1 MTRPR
6 GLVYV
11 ESLLG
16 IGHGVRAAAIVRA
29 MQQRGLDVTCVS
41 GSLEIDESELAG
53 ARLIRLPSVKA
64 ADASFTRLVD
74 QNGSVVDEA
83 WRGRRSSALL
93 ETYREIRPKVILIEG
108 FPFSRWQFRFEL
120 LPLIE
125 AARGCAAI
133 ACSVRDII
141 VAKRDPRRV
150 DAIVELIENEFD
162 VVLVHGDE
170 ALVEFSE
177 TFPAAEQIQNKLRYT
192 GYVTSGAPETVAD
205 ADVARGEVLVSAGG
219 GAVGSRL
226 LSVALEARALGAL
239 KERPWRI
246 LTGKNLPESEVSALE
261 ERAGDH
267 EGLVV
272 ERFRS
277 DFPSLLASC
286 AVSISQAGY
295 NTIVDLLVAR
305 ARAVVVPFSTDN
317 ETEQT
322 LRSQLLE
329 KRGLVKVIQDAELS
343 AQLLAKAITDV
354 TASKRP
360 QRSRIALD
368 GAARSAD
375 ILYDLAMD
383 PRKTDSCECPIP

>member
-16 IGHGVRAAAIVRA
+16 IGHGVRAAAVVRA
-29 MQQRGLDVTCVS
+29 MQQRGIDVTCVS

-53 ARLIRLPSVKA
+53 ARLMRLPSVKA

-74 QNGSVVDEA
+74 ENGSIVDET
-83 WRGRRSSALL
+83 WRRRRSSTLL
-93 ETYREIRPKVILIEG
+93 EAYREIRPQVILIEG

-125 AARGCAAI
+125 AAKGCAAI

-141 VAKRDPRRV
+141 VAKRDPRRI

-162 VVLVHGDE
+162 MVLVHGDDV
-170 ALVEFSE
+170 LVEFSE
-177 TFPAAEQIQNKLRYT
+177 TFPAAKQIEKKLRYT
-192 GYVTSGAPETVAD
+192 GYVTSGPPETIAD
-205 ADVARGEVLVSAGG
+205 ADVARGEVLISAGG
-219 GAVGSRL
+219 GAVGAKL
-226 LSVALEARALGAL
+226 LSVALEARAMGAL
-239 KERPWRI
+239 KEHPWRI

-261 ERAGDH
+261 NQAGDL
-267 EGLVV
+267 EDVV
-272 ERFRS
+272 IELFRN

-305 ARAVVVPFSTDN
+305 ARAIVVPFSTDS

-322 LRSQLLE
+322 LRSHLLE
-329 KRGLVKVIQDAELS
+329 KRGLVTVIQDAELS
-343 AQLLAKAITDV
+343 AHLLAKTITNV
-354 TASKRP
+354 TASQRP
-360 QRSRIALD
+360 RQSKIALD

-383 PRKTDSCECPIP
+383 ARKN

>member
-16 IGHGVRAAAIVRA
+16 IGHGVRAAAVVRA
-29 MQQRGLDVTCVS
+29 MQQRGIDVTCVS

-53 ARLIRLPSVKA
+53 ARLMRLPSVKA

-74 QNGSVVDEA
+74 ENGSVVDET
-83 WRGRRSSALL
+83 WRRRRSSALL
-93 ETYREIRPKVILIEG
+93 EAYREIRPQVILTEG

-141 VAKRDPRRV
+141 VAKRDPRRI
-150 DAIVELIENEFD
+150 DAIVELIDNEFD
-162 VVLVHGDE
+162 MVLVHGDK

-177 TFPAAEQIQNKLRYT
+177 TFPAAKQIENKLRYT
-192 GYVTSGAPETVAD
+192 GYVTSGALETIAD
-205 ADVARGEVLVSAGG
+205 ADVAQGEVLVSAGG
-219 GAVGSRL
+219 GAVGSKL
-226 LSVALEARALGAL
+226 LSVALEARSLGAL
-239 KERPWRI
+239 KEHPWRI
-246 LTGKNLPESEVSALE
+246 LTGNNLPESEVSTLE
-261 ERAGDH
+261 KQAGDH
-267 EGLVV
+267 KDIVI
-272 ERFRS
+272 ERFRN
-277 DFPSLLASC
+277 DFPSLLTSC

-305 ARAVVVPFSTDN
+305 ARAIVVPFSTDS

-322 LRSQLLE
+322 LRSHLLE
-329 KRGLVKVIQDAELS
+329 KRGLVTVIQDAELS
-343 AQLLAKAITDV
+343 AQLLAKAITDI
-354 TASKRP
+354 TASQRP
-360 QRSRIALD
+360 QQSGIALD
-368 GAARSAD
+368 GAARSAN
-375 ILYDLAMD
+375 ILYDLA
-383 PRKTDSCECPIP
+383 TDAQKN

>member
-16 IGHGVRAAAIVRA
+16 IGHGVRAAAVVRA
-29 MQQRGLDVTCVS
+29 MQQRGLDVICVS

-53 ARLIRLPSVKA
+53 ARLIHLPSVKA
-64 ADASFTRLVD
+64 ADAGFTGLVD
-74 QNGSVVDEA
+74 ENGSLVDEA
-83 WRGRRSSALL
+83 WRRRRSSALL
-93 ETYREIRPKVILIEG
+93 KAYREIQPQIILIEG
-108 FPFSRWQFRFEL
+108 FPFSRCQFRFEL

-125 AARGCAAI
+125 AAKGCAAI

-141 VAKRDPRRV
+141 VAKRDPRRI

-170 ALVEFSE
+170 VLVKFSE
-177 TFPAAEQIQNKLRYT
+177 TFPAAKQIENKLRYT
-192 GYVTSGAPETVAD
+192 GYVASGAPETTAD
-205 ADVARGEVLVSAGG
+205 ADIAQGEVLVSAGG
-219 GAVGSRL
+219 GAVGSKL

-239 KERPWRI
+239 KEHPWRL
-246 LTGKNLPESEVSALE
+246 LTGKNMPESEVLALE
-261 ERAGDH
+261 KQAGDH
-267 EGLVV
+267 EDLVI
-272 ERFRS
+272 ERFRT
-277 DFPSLLASC
+277 DFPSLLTSC

-305 ARAVVVPFSTDN
+305 VRAIVVPFSTDS

-322 LRSQLLE
+322 LRSYLLE
-329 KRGLVKVIQDAELS
+329 KRGLVTVIQDAELS
-343 AQLLAKAITDV
+343 AQLLAQAMTDV

-360 QRSRIALD
+360 QQSRIALD

-375 ILYDLAMD
+375 ILYNLAMD
-383 PRKTDSCECPIP
+383 ARTN

>member
-16 IGHGVRAAAIVRA
+16 IGHGVRAAAVVRA

-53 ARLIRLPSVKA
+53 ASLMRLPSVKA
-64 ADASFTRLVD
+64 ADVSFTWLVD
-74 QNGSVVDEA
+74 ENGIVVDEA
-83 WRGRRSSALL
+83 WRGRRRSALL
-93 ETYREIRPKVILIEG
+93 EANRETRPQVILIEG

-125 AARGCAAI
+125 AAKGCAAI

-141 VAKRDPRRV
+141 VAKRDPRRI
-150 DAIVELIENEFD
+150 DAIVELIKNEFD
-162 VVLVHGDE
+162 TVLVHGDE

-177 TFPAAEQIQNKLRYT
+177 TFPAAKQIENKLRYT
-192 GYVTSGAPETVAD
+192 GYVTSGASETITD
-205 ADVARGEVLVSAGG
+205 EDVTHGDVLVSAGG
-219 GAVGSRL
+219 GAVGSKL

-239 KERPWRI
+239 KGHTWRI
-246 LTGKNLPESEVSALE
+246 LTGKNLPESEVAALE
-261 ERAGDH
+261 KQAGDH
-267 EGLVV
+267 EDLVI
-272 ERFRS
+272 ERFRN

-305 ARAVVVPFSTDN
+305 ARAIVVPFSTAS

-322 LRSQLLE
+322 LRSHLLQ
-329 KRGLVKVIQDAELS
+329 KRGLVTVIQDAELS

-354 TASKRP
+354 TASQRP
-360 QRSRIALD
+360 QQSRIALD

-383 PRKTDSCECPIP
+383 ARKN